1 MDEGGTH
8 MWTYTHRGTHVEV
21 TWQLLGVQAFF
32 HVSHTCV
39 VQWWNAA
46 PWASTVSSL
55 SAEPPYQL
63 ELDFNETKD
72 THLST
77 KKTVNCGLCR
87 KESCIIQH
95 CEKIA
100 EEPEL
105 DPNLQEPDHLSLWRN
120 RRRNARPPEEE
131 KMNCEK
137 GELGSKKKTPVHIE
151 VLPGVPLSVVMG
163 VSLLVFLESLLGW
176 QTATTLRQCFKDKT
190 PQSQSGSSPHSTW
203 LSTSSCHQQ
212 HIFFHLVFSELSFF
226 FLKYGQKIV
235 KSWTMRDTK
244 DIILKP
250 RVKKAT
256 SIVPW

>member
-1 MDEGGTH
+1 
-8 MWTYTHRGTHVEV
+8 
-21 TWQLLGVQAFF
+21 
-32 HVSHTCV
+32 
-39 VQWWNAA
+39 
-46 PWASTVSSL
+46 
-55 SAEPPYQL
+55 
-63 ELDFNETKD
+63 
-72 THLST
+72 
-77 KKTVNCGLCR
+77 
-87 KESCIIQH
+87 
-95 CEKIA
+95 
-100 EEPEL
+100 
-105 DPNLQEPDHLSLWRN
+105 
-120 RRRNARPPEEE
+120 
-131 KMNCEK
+131 
-137 GELGSKKKTPVHIE
+137 
-151 VLPGVPLSVVMG
+151 LPGVPLSVVMG